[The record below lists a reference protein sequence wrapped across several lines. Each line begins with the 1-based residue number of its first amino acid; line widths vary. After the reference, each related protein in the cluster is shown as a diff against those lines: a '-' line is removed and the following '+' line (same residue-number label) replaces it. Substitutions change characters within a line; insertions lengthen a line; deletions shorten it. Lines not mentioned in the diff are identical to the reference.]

1 MENKEKEFMTFEK
14 ALEVVRELSS
24 SQGFYGRLLQNMEDM
39 TEDEK
44 AELEQDLEHN
54 KVKDRMDL
62 IFYFEC

>member
-44 AELEQDLEHN
+44 HKEIEKIAASL
-54 KVKDRMDL
+54 KVV
-62 IFYFEC
+62 